1 MNEHVYS
8 GHLID
13 PLPQW
18 SLLFAKD
25 VDQDLDLD
33 EGLEDDELYQHKA
46 PRHRP
51 LLWILILILAVGVG
65 YWALQPDFS
74 IFPSPDSSSD
84 LISQPPITLPDTGQK
99 EIKTLPAISVSTPL
113 FKEGQKVL
121 LVQKPGEN
129 TLSASLLSH
138 ASGTQPGPLVKVGEI
153 LTILDGEMVGEGWVY
168 KVRTQSGAT
177 GWVLEKSIRKKTS

>member
-1 MNEHVYS
+1 MNEQVCS

-25 VDQDLDLD
+25 VDQDLDFD
-33 EGLEDDELYQHKA
+33 EGLEDDELDQHKP
-46 PRHRP
+46 PRRRP
-51 LLWILILILAVGVG
+51 LLWILILLLAVGVV

-74 IFPSPDSSSD
+74 PFTSQDSSSD
-84 LISQPPITLPDTGQK
+84 PISPPRITLPDTGQK
-99 EIKTLPAISVSTPL
+99 EIKTLPVISVPIPL

-121 LVQKPGEN
+121 LVQQPGEN
-129 TLSASLLSH
+129 TLSVTLLSN
-138 ASGTQPGPLVKVGEI
+138 ASGTQPGPLVKAGEI
-153 LTILDGEMVGEGWVY
+153 LTILDGETVGEGWVY

-177 GWVLEKSIRKKTS
+177 GWVSEKSIMKKTS